1 MRLSKNILFLLISTV
16 FIITIS
22 SCSKNNYYKRSE
34 FIMGTIVEIT
44 CPDKQAIDIAFN
56 EIKRAEKLLSKYI
69 PDSEVSKLNASGK
82 LKVGPDLLYVLKRAQ
97 EFYLVSNGAFDVTVG
112 PLVDVWKKAIK
123 NNKLPPEEEIR
134 EAKQLVGFDKVLI
147 DENESTVAFLEEGVK
162 IDIGAIGKGYAV
174 DCAIK
179 KVRDF
184 GVKSCIISVAGD
196 IYCLGDK
203 NGEPWQV
210 GIQHPRNKKELLDIL
225 NLKDQAVSTSGDYQQ
240 MFIVGDKRY
249 SHIIDP
255 HTGYPAESKVISA
268 TVLAQDCLTADALA
282 TTIFVLGKE
291 KGLNL
296 VNYYNN
302 IRALIYTEDDIHVFD
317 MF

>member
-1 MRLSKNILFLLISTV
+1 MRLLKNTLFLLISTV
-16 FIITIS
+16 FIINIF

-34 FIMGTIVEIT
+34 FLMGTIVEIT
-44 CPDKQAIDIAFN
+44 CPDQQAIDIAFN
-56 EIKRAEKLLSKYI
+56 EIRRVENLLSKYI

-82 LKVGPDLLYVLKRAQ
+82 LKVGPDLLYVLIKAK
-97 EFYLVSNGAFDVTVG
+97 EFYLASNGAFDVTVG
-112 PLVDVWKKAIK
+112 PLVDIWKKAIK
-123 NNKLPPEEEIR
+123 NNVLPKSEDIKN
-134 EAKQLVGFDKVLI
+134 AKQLVGFDKVLI
-147 DENESTVAFLEEGVK
+147 DEKESTIAFLKEGIKV
-162 IDIGAIGKGYAV
+162 DLGAMGKGYAV

-184 GVKSCIISVAGD
+184 GVKSCLISVAGD
-196 IYCLGDK
+196 IFCLGDK

-240 MFIVGDKRY
+240 MFVVGDKRY
-249 SHIIDP
+249 SHMIDP
-255 HTGYPAESKVISA
+255 HTGHPAESKVISA

-291 KGLNL
+291 KGLDL

-302 IRALIYTEDDIHVFD
+302 SRALIYTEDDIHVFD

>member
-1 MRLSKNILFLLISTV
+1 MRFLKNILSLLILAPLL
-16 FIITIS
+16 ITIS
-22 SCSKNNYYKRSE
+22 ACSKNNYSKRSE
-34 FIMGTIVEIT
+34 FLMGTVVEIT
-44 CPDKQAIDIAFN
+44 CADQRAIDIAFN
-56 EIKRAEKLLSKYI
+56 EIKRVEKLLSKYI
-69 PDSEVSKLNASGK
+69 PESEVSKLNEFGK
-82 LKVGPDLLYVLKRAQ
+82 LKVGPDLLHVLKKAK

-112 PLVDVWKKAIK
+112 PLVDIWKKAIK
-123 NNKLPPEEEIR
+123 NNILPKSEDIKK
-134 EAKQLVGFDKVLI
+134 AKQLVGFDKVLL
-147 DENESTVAFLEEGVK
+147 DEKELTVAFLKEGIE
-162 IDIGAIGKGYAV
+162 IDLGAIGKGYAV

-184 GVKSCIISVAGD
+184 GIQSCIIAVAGD

-210 GIQHPRNKKELLDIL
+210 GIQHPRNNKELLDVL
-225 NLKDQAVSTSGDYQQ
+225 SLKDQAVSTSGDYQQ

-249 SHIIDP
+249 FHIIDP
-255 HTGYPAESKVISA
+255 HTGYPAESMVVSA

-291 KGLNL
+291 KGLDL
-296 VNYYNN
+296 VNYFKNT
-302 IRALIYTEDDIHVFD
+302 RALIYTEDEVNAFD

>member
-1 MRLSKNILFLLISTV
+1 MRFLKNILFLLVSTL
-16 FIITIS
+16 FLITIS
-22 SCSKNNYYKRSE
+22 ACSKNNYYKRSE
-34 FIMGTIVEIT
+34 FIMGTVVEIT
-44 CPDKQAIDIAFN
+44 CSDQQAIDKAFS
-56 EIKRAEKLLSKYI
+56 EIKRIEHLLSKYI
-69 PDSEVSKLNASGK
+69 ADSEVSKLNEAGK
-82 LKVGPDLLYVLKRAQ
+82 LKVGPDLLYVLKRAK

-112 PLVDVWKKAIK
+112 PLVDIWKKAIK
-123 NNKLPPEEEIR
+123 NNILPQEEDVKK
-134 EAKQLVGFDKVLI
+134 AKQLVGFDKVLI
-147 DENESTVAFLEEGVK
+147 DEKESTVAFLKEGIK
-162 IDIGAIGKGYAV
+162 IDLGAIGKGYAV

-184 GVKSCIISVAGD
+184 GIQSCIIAVAGD

-225 NLKDQAVSTSGDYQQ
+225 SLKDQAVSTSGDYQQ
-240 MFIVGDKRY
+240 MFIIGDKRY

-255 HTGYPAESKVISA
+255 HTGYPAESKVVSA

-291 KGLNL
+291 EGSDL
-296 VNYYNN
+296 VNYYKNT
-302 IRALIYTEDDIHVFD
+302 RALIYTEDEVNAFD